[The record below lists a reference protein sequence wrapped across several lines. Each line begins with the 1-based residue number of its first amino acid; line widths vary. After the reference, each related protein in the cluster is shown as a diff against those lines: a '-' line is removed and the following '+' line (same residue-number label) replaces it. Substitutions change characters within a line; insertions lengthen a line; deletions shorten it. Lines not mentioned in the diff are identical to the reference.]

1 MDERQIKVLM
11 IVPNLRVSSGV
22 ASFAMNYFRTVDH
35 DKVKIDFVTLDFR
48 ESPCIKEVKSYGSE
62 FFVLGSL
69 FKHPVK
75 FTKLAKKI
83 IKEHDYDIIHD
94 NVILMSLPI
103 MKYAKK
109 KVPVRIL
116 HSHAIMSGES
126 KFSGFI
132 NKLLLPLLTS
142 KMTHFTACSSNAG
155 KAMFGAKKFTVIP
168 NIIDSDQFL
177 FDGAKRDA
185 VRAKENTNS
194 RYIVGSVG
202 RLAELKNP
210 FFAVDVMEEV
220 LKRRTDIEYWWV
232 GSGPLDEEIR
242 QYVGNKGLSD
252 RIKLLG
258 SRDDMSGLYMGMDA
272 FFLPSKGEGFGMACV
287 EAEASGLPCVVS
299 SNFPSEVNI
308 TGNVDFVPL
317 GNEISVWAST
327 VINAL
332 EKQTDRKAANKILRD
347 SCYSKAGSGNVLTDF
362 YKKALSEEEK
372 K

>member
-1 MDERQIKVLM
+1 MDDSKIRVLM

-22 ASFAMNYFRTVDH
+22 ANFAMNYFRTVDH
-35 DKVKIDFVTLDFR
+35 DKVKIDFCTLNFR
-48 ESPCIKEVKSYGSE
+48 ESPCIEEVKSYGSE
-62 FFVLGSL
+62 FFVLGRL
-69 FKHPVK
+69 FRHPIK
-75 FTKLAKKI
+75 FTKTAKKI
-83 IKEHDYDIIHD
+83 IAEHDYDIIHD
-94 NVILMSLPI
+94 NVILMSLPV

-116 HSHAIMSGES
+116 HSHAIKAGES
-126 KFSGFI
+126 RFSGFV

-155 KAMFGAKKFTVIP
+155 KAMFGDKKFTVIP
-168 NIIDSDQFL
+168 NIIDTDL
-177 FDGAKRDA
+177 FVFDNAKRDA
-185 VRAKENTNS
+185 VRAKENINAKFV
-194 RYIVGSVG
+194 VGSVG

-210 FFAVDVMEEV
+210 FFAIDVMEEV
-220 LKRRTDIEYWWV
+220 LKRRSDIEYWWV
-232 GSGPLDEEIR
+232 GSGPLDEKIK
-242 QYVGNKGLSD
+242 QYVENKGLSD

-299 SNFPSEVNI
+299 SKFPSEVNI
-308 TGNVDFVPL
+308 TGNVEFVPL
-317 GNEISVWAST
+317 DKEIGIWADT
-327 VINAL
+327 VIRSL
-332 EKQTDRKAANKILRD
+332 EKHTDRIAANKILRD
-347 SCYSKAGSGNVLTDF
+347 SSYSKAGSGNVLTDF

>member
-1 MDERQIKVLM
+1 MDDRQIKVLM

-22 ASFAMNYFRTVDH
+22 ANFAMNYYRTVDH
-35 DKVKIDFVTLDFR
+35 DKVKIDFATLNFR
-48 ESPCIKEVKSYGSE
+48 ESPCIEEVKANGSE
-62 FFVLGSL
+62 FFVLGKL
-69 FKHPVK
+69 FRHPVK
-75 FTKLAKKI
+75 FIKTAKKI
-83 IKEHDYDIIHD
+83 IKEHDYDVIHD

-103 MKYAKK
+103 MKPAKK

-126 KFSGFI
+126 KFSGFV

-155 KAMFGAKKFTVIP
+155 KAMFGDKKFTVIP

-177 FDGAKRDA
+177 FDDAERDA
-185 VRAKENTNS
+185 VRAKENAGNKLV
-194 RYIVGSVG
+194 VGSVG

-210 FFAVDVMEEV
+210 FFAIDVMEEV
-220 LKRRTDIEYWWV
+220 LKRRSDIEYWWV
-232 GSGPLDEEIR
+232 GSGPLDEKIK
-242 QYVGNKGLSD
+242 QYVDAKGLSD

-287 EAEASGLPCVVS
+287 EAEATGLPCVVS
-299 SNFPSEVNI
+299 SNFPAEVNI
-308 TGNVDFVPL
+308 TGNVEFVPL
-317 GNEISVWAST
+317 DKDINTWSST
-327 VINAL
+327 VINSL
-332 EKQTDRKAANKILRD
+332 EKQTDRIAANKILRD
-347 SCYSKAGSGNVLTDF
+347 SRYSKAGSGNVLTDF
-362 YKKALSEEEK
+362 YLKALSEEEK